1 MSNLDTRLR
10 ETFDRVAESTKV
22 NRRIDEIVTARR
34 NRTMPKLVAGVAA
47 FAAVVAFFVAPML
60 LSGTPDGDVAGEIAA
75 VENPGL
81 ETVPAD
87 AAPNE
92 APADAG
98 VTIDPSWLTVDDD
111 DFAVFEAIADSSA
124 EVHGAGWRPSLR
136 TEAVWCLHEGGPGAD
151 TRASDF
157 PIHEDLTLEAL
168 TTTCATG
175 NDSARNLETPP
186 ETLTICRGVYAD
198 SAYQEWVGSGEYKV
212 MAGDID
218 GAHPGFPVVLGWQSD
233 CLSEVLD
240 TTDEVVL
247 TDDLALDQ
255 INHARQLEIA
265 ITGASHTNCFDYQQA
280 NALADEARRI
290 LGTNWLRVEFTAVD
304 PNLAGY
310 CYQPLIDLQ
319 FGAIFVIGMESSNAE
334 DSGTSTTLP
343 PDANRP

>member
-10 ETFDRVAESTKV
+10 ETLERVAESTKV

-34 NRTMPKLVAGVAA
+34 RRTIPKLVAGVAA
-47 FAAVVAFFVAPML
+47 FAAVVAFFAFPML
-60 LSGTPDGDVAGEIAA
+60 FSGTPDGDVAGEIA
-75 VENPGL
+75 
-81 ETVPAD
+81 T
-87 AAPNE
+87 
-92 APADAG
+92 PADAG
-98 VTIDPSWLTVDDD
+98 VIIDPSWLTVNDDD
-111 DFAVFEAIADSSA
+111 LAVFEAIADSSA

-157 PIHEDLTLEAL
+157 PIQEDLTVEAL
-168 TTTCATG
+168 TATCATG
-175 NDSARNLETPP
+175 NDSARSLETPP
-186 ETLTICRGVYAD
+186 ETLTVCRGVYAD
-198 SAYQEWVGSGEYKV
+198 SSYEEWVGSGENRV
-212 MAGDID
+212 IAGDIE
-218 GAHPGFPVVLGWQSD
+218 GPHPGFPVVLGWQSD

-240 TTDEVVL
+240 TTQEVVL

-265 ITGASHTNCFDYQQA
+265 VTGASHTNCFDYQQA

-304 PNLAGY
+304 PNPAGS

-319 FGAIFVIGMESSNAE
+319 FGAIFVIRMESPNAE

-343 PDANRP
+343 PG

>member
-22 NRRIDEIVTARR
+22 NRRIDEIVTAGRR
-34 NRTMPKLVAGVAA
+34 RTMPKLVAGVAA

-60 LSGTPDGDVAGEIAA
+60 FSGTPDGDVAGEIAA
-75 VENPGL
+75 
-81 ETVPAD
+81 
-87 AAPNE
+87 
-92 APADAG
+92 PADAG
-98 VTIDPSWLTVDDD
+98 LTIDPSWLTVDDD

-157 PIHEDLTLEAL
+157 PILEDLTIEAL

-186 ETLTICRGVYAD
+186 ETLTVCRGVFAD
-198 SAYQEWVGSGEYKV
+198 SAYEEWVGSGEYTV
-212 MAGDID
+212 VAGDID
-218 GAHPGFPVVLGWQSD
+218 GTHPGFPVVLGWQSD

-240 TTDEVVL
+240 TTQEVVL

-265 ITGASHTNCFDYQQA
+265 VTSASHTNCFDYQQA
-280 NALADEARRI
+280 NALADEVRAI

-319 FGAIFVIGMESSNAE
+319 FGAIFVIATESPITENT
-334 DSGTSTTLP
+334 GTSTTLP